1 MTYRFPDSLQECS
14 KKRISQFRGIS
25 HNHKGGQMQ
34 QKVRKKRWITA
45 AVTAVALGSSCFGLL
60 SQAASAAPV
69 TLTFWSRPQ
78 GEDGGIIKLMID
90 EFNRTHTDIQAK
102 LTIIPQEQFVQ
113 KVATAYRSGDAPDIT
128 SVDLIYVPYF
138 AKAGAFEDVTS
149 IYNAAKY
156 KDQWSQAHVALGKYK
171 NKMYSLP
178 FTAEGSVLFWNKDL
192 FKRAGLDPEKAPQTM
207 GEILSAAKKITALG
221 GDTKGYYFSGA
232 CAGCNI
238 FTFGPFIWAQGGD
251 VLKKDGSPNFQSK
264 EATVALKFYRDLWTA
279 GTVPE
284 SAKNDNGASFAAP
297 FLTGKVG
304 MVGAGAFF
312 IPGLIKNHPDL
323 KFGVAP
329 LPGAKVGQSSSFAGG
344 DNIAVLKGT
353 KYPKEARKFLAWA
366 TDKGQTFLAKQPVL
380 PTRLDVA
387 QKTYVPLDPVNYQ
400 VMYDA
405 LLVGKTPW
413 TTSYNSLIQDG
424 QGPWLRMFTRAIFDG
439 DITGAQ
445 KASQTQ
451 AVKIY
456 KKEK

>member
-1 MTYRFPDSLQECS
+1 
-14 KKRISQFRGIS
+14 
-25 HNHKGGQMQ
+25 MQ
-34 QKVRKKRWITA
+34 QRGKRKSWVVA
-45 AVTAVALGSSCFGLL
+45 MVTAVALGSSCFGLM

-90 EFNRTHTDIQAK
+90 EFNRTHTDVQAK

-156 KDQWSQAHVALGKYK
+156 KNQWSKAHVALSKYK

-192 FKRAGLDPEKAPQTM
+192 FKQAGLDPEKAPTTM
-207 GEILSAAKKITALG
+207 AEILSAAKKITALG

-232 CAGCNI
+232 CSGCNI
-238 FTFGPFIWAQGGD
+238 FTFAPYIWAQGGD
-251 VLKKDGSPNFQSK
+251 VLNKDGSPNFASK
-264 EATVALKFYRDLWTA
+264 EAKVALKFYKDLWDA

-312 IPGLIKNHPDL
+312 IPGLVKDHPEIN
-323 KFGVAP
+323 FGVTP
-329 LPGAKVGQSSSFAGG
+329 LPGAKAGQSSSFAGG

-353 KYPKEARKFLAWA
+353 KYPKEARAFIAWA

-387 QKTYVPLDPVNYQ
+387 QKTYVPLDPVNYK

-413 TTSYNSLIQDG
+413 TTSYNSLIQDN
-424 QGPWLRMFTRAIFDG
+424 QGPWLKMFTGAIFGG
-439 DITGAQ
+439 DIDGAQ
-445 KASQTQ
+445 KAAQSQ

>member
-34 QKVRKKRWITA
+34 QKVRKKRWVTA

-156 KDQWSQAHVALGKYK
+156 KNQWSQAHVALGKYK

-238 FTFGPFIWAQGGD
+238 FTFAPFIWAQGGD
-251 VLKKDGSPNFQSK
+251 VLNKDGSPNFQSK

-424 QGPWLRMFTRAIFDG
+424 QGPWLRMFTGAIFDG

>member
-34 QKVRKKRWITA
+34 QKARKKRWITA

-156 KDQWSQAHVALGKYK
+156 KNQWSQAHVALGKYK

-238 FTFGPFIWAQGGD
+238 FTFAPFIWAQGGD
-251 VLKKDGSPNFQSK
+251 VLNKDGSPNFQSK

-424 QGPWLRMFTRAIFDG
+424 QGPWLRMFTGAIFDG

>member
-34 QKVRKKRWITA
+34 QKVRKKRWVTA

-238 FTFGPFIWAQGGD
+238 FTFAPFIWAQGGD

>member
-156 KDQWSQAHVALGKYK
+156 KGQWSQAHVALGKYK

-238 FTFGPFIWAQGGD
+238 FTFAPFIWAQGGD

>member
-1 MTYRFPDSLQECS
+1 
-14 KKRISQFRGIS
+14 
-25 HNHKGGQMQ
+25 
-34 QKVRKKRWITA
+34 
-45 AVTAVALGSSCFGLL
+45 
-60 SQAASAAPV
+60 
-69 TLTFWSRPQ
+69 
-78 GEDGGIIKLMID
+78 MID

-156 KDQWSQAHVALGKYK
+156 KGQWSKAHVALGKYK

-238 FTFGPFIWAQGGD
+238 FTFAPFIWAQGGD

>member
-156 KDQWSQAHVALGKYK
+156 KNQWSQAHVALGKYK

-238 FTFGPFIWAQGGD
+238 FTFAPFIWAQGGD
-251 VLKKDGSPNFQSK
+251 VLNKDGSPNFQSK

-424 QGPWLRMFTRAIFDG
+424 QGPWLRMFTGAIFDG